1 LLKKLTKTAS
11 FTDIHWGCKGN
22 SEQHNQDCLNFIQW
36 FCDIV
41 RADPSIDNVI
51 FLGDWFENRAA
62 LNVST
67 MNWSYRGAE
76 MLNDLGIPVF
86 FIIGNHDLFHRH
98 TRAIYSPINFQ
109 AFSNFQVITDPVV
122 VDEIGSG
129 ALLSPFLFPDEYQ
142 HIRQHLNLDTW
153 WGHFEFKDF
162 IVTGYN
168 VKMPTGPD
176 PRDFKGPK
184 NIFSGHFHKRQT
196 AGNITYIGNTFP
208 TNFGDAG
215 DTDRGMVV
223 YDHKTHKLEYK
234 NWDNCPQYVKAPL
247 TSLLDG
253 SIVLPPNARVKCIVD
268 VPISFEESN
277 YIKDTYVGNFDLRE
291 FAMEESGELD
301 EALTSTRIVGTAAS
315 MGETV
320 DELVIKMLSAIK
332 SDHINKDILIDLYK
346 GLPT

>member
-1 LLKKLTKTAS
+1 
-11 FTDIHWGCKGN
+11 
-22 SEQHNQDCLNFIQW
+22 
-36 FCDIV
+36 
-41 RADPSIDNVI
+41 
-51 FLGDWFENRAA
+51 
-62 LNVST
+62 
-67 MNWSYRGAE
+67 
-76 MLNDLGIPVF
+76 
-86 FIIGNHDLFHRH
+86 
-98 TRAIYSPINFQ
+98 
-109 AFSNFQVITDPVV
+109 
-122 VDEIGSG
+122 
-129 ALLSPFLFPDEYQ
+129 
-142 HIRQHLNLDTW
+142 LDTW